1 MSHDVKKMEGVFTE
15 LPVPLLENLSI
26 DYESLGCMIRSQV
39 HAGISGIYLHGVSG
53 ETMLMSWDEEL
64 ELIARSVDIAQ
75 GKLPVIANL
84 LASGQ
89 EQACAKAK
97 AYAQTGIDVL
107 SISQP
112 LFYPYTES
120 GLLEYFSAV
129 ISSVNLPILIYN
141 MPSAGYILSPKLIGT
156 LARQYPQII
165 AYKDST
171 QNVMHL
177 QDVAAQAQGTNM
189 ALCAG
194 SDATFYST
202 LCTGG
207 AGIVSLVSMLFPQE
221 VIRLYQLYR
230 GGNREGALQQQQF
243 ILKIRSALKAAPLI
257 AGYKTAAKQL
267 GLYRWDCVR
276 PPLSNTT
283 DADALV
289 LRERLH
295 ALGVV

>member
-64 ELIARSVDIAQ
+64 ELIARSVDIAR

-89 EQACAKAK
+89 EQACVKAK

-189 ALCAG
+189 ALYAG

-230 GGNREGALQQQQF
+230 DGNREGALQQQQF
-243 ILKIRSALKAAPLI
+243 ISKIRSALKAAPLI

-283 DADALV
+283 DADALA

-295 ALGVV
+295 ALGIV